1 MNTKDITL
9 AYKTYIF
16 YLKKSKQ
23 SFSGVRMESS
33 TFNLK
38 DLKIISPFL
47 GEKKYEKLSYPIK
60 VGLYTLIENRDA
72 RLFFDL
78 NGEIKFIHGK
88 VPHWIHPNEF
98 IKRTKTN
105 DYIYYSSG
113 EYYGGIYDAT
123 GEYYVPCF
131 QYPSNNLW
139 QKDIKGIV
147 EFGKTLWK
155 DIVEKLK
162 ELSIKDIPKEIREEI
177 DKIVSIDDKYL
188 KKRAMFL
195 KKIYN
200 ANITVLPPDTRH
212 VDYEVIPIIIS
223 DGCLYHCKFCRVK
236 SRDAFSERSKRD
248 ILEQI
253 KNLKKFYHNDIKNYS
268 NLFLGL
274 HDAFNCSFE
283 TIKFSI
289 EKAMEIFQIENSY
302 VKDKNIFLFASVDS
316 FLNQKLD
323 VFEYLNKIPDTKV
336 FINIGLESVHQ
347 ETLRKIGKPIHSTQ
361 VRESFEKMLYVN
373 KKYINIEITANFL
386 LDLSF
391 SKKHYDLMISLI
403 RDIVKRPFY
412 KGTIYLSPL
421 RTENKRDILNK
432 VMELK
437 RYSFLPMYLYIIQRF

>member
-1 MNTKDITL
+1 MDS
-9 AYKTYIF
+9 Y
-16 YLKKSKQ
+16 
-23 SFSGVRMESS
+23 

-47 GEKKYEKLSYPIK
+47 GERKYKKLSYPIK

-72 RLFFDL
+72 KLFFDL

-88 VPHWIHPNEF
+88 IPDWIHPNEF
-98 IKRTKTN
+98 IKRTKAN
-105 DYIYYSSG
+105 DFIYYSSG

-147 EFGKTLWK
+147 EFGKALWK

-162 ELSIKDIPKEIREEI
+162 RVSIKEIPKKIRKDIE
-177 DKIVSIDDKYL
+177 KIVSIDNRYL
-188 KKRAMFL
+188 KKRAMLL
-195 KKIYN
+195 KKIYD

-212 VDYEVIPIIIS
+212 VDYEIIPIIIS

-236 SRDAFSERSKRD
+236 SRDVFSERSKED

-253 KNLKKFYHNDIKNYS
+253 IDIKKFYNSDIKNYS
-268 NLFLGL
+268 SLFLGL

-302 VKDKNIFLFASVDS
+302 VKDKNIFLFASVES

-336 FINIGLESVHQ
+336 FINMGLESVHQ
-347 ETLRKIGKPIHSTQ
+347 ETLRKIGKPIDSSQ

-391 SKKHYDLMISLI
+391 SEKHFDLMISLI
-403 RDIVKRPFY
+403 RDTVKRPFY

-421 RTENKRDILNK
+421 STENKRDILNK

-437 RYSFLPMYLYIIQRF
+437 RHSFLPMYLYIIQRF